1 MKPRGAKSCLS
12 LADSRLRRR
21 VREPITGTS
30 RRKWGKGSWEDTSEY
45 PGDRVLLLLLIK
57 VTSLVCHLPPSINP
71 PVKTHSLIHIQ
82 IMLKHRLRLWQW
94 DWNPVSLFT
103 WRRGQISL
111 CVVPPPS
118 PNESQNQRCRWNY
131 SNPAWWQWGAG
142 MRWNERGRAFDKHF
156 FGDVMESLSLLQP
169 PNKNHP
175 SGRPLENSSGD
186 LCRTQSAIH
195 FLHFTPNRCAVT
207 VSPQISG
214 NKPSA
219 QVRQRES
226 KL

>member
-111 CVVPPPS
+111 CVPPPPQMS
-118 PNESQNQRCRWNY
+118 HKTSDAAEITAIQHDDSEELGWDEM
-131 SNPAWWQWGAG
+131 SEVG
-142 MRWNERGRAFDKHF
+142 
-156 FGDVMESLSLLQP
+156 
-169 PNKNHP
+169 P
-175 SGRPLENSSGD
+175 SIS
-186 LCRTQSAIH
+186 T
-195 FLHFTPNRCAVT
+195 FLGT
-207 VSPQISG
+207 
-214 NKPSA
+214 
-219 QVRQRES
+219 
-226 KL
+226 